1 MMKKTRRIA
10 LALVSALT
18 LTSCGLVDME
28 DQEELP
34 LTEMHL
40 QRDTLYLMVG
50 DQFTLQPVLTP
61 DSVTID
67 DVFWSS
73 SADSVLSISNN
84 VFTGV
89 SEGWSLV
96 RALSVSRQLE
106 DSCHVCVMRRW
117 ENTERE
123 YPYEMMVYA
132 NVSVHGQPFNPE
144 TMVLGAFVD
153 DEMRGAGQLM
163 EWKGKQYVRFRIG
176 SDIKFVDPEGIE
188 ETVTF
193 RVYYKQQLRYE
204 EFPQELN
211 FDGEAHGT
219 LSSLFSLSL

>member
-1 MMKKTRRIA
+1 MKKTRRIA

>member
-1 MMKKTRRIA
+1 MKKTRRIA

-176 SDIKFVDPEGIE
+176 SDIKFVDSEGIE

-204 EFPQELN
+204 EFPRELN

>member
-176 SDIKFVDPEGIE
+176 SDIKFIDSEGIE

>member
-1 MMKKTRRIA
+1 MKKTRRIA
-10 LALVSALT
+10 LVLVSALT

-176 SDIKFVDPEGIE
+176 SDIKFVDSEGIE